1 MEAEPSDGA
10 WDYERR
16 VRIPG
21 SAIAGVAKCLL
32 GTALLE
38 ILAPNLLRMGWTPGD
53 ILALRGVFY
62 ACVLVWLSLA
72 VARALDGNAW
82 GYRLGRGILEW
93 HRPHWFHQEVRRVE
107 VGAIRRFHI
116 VTDWLTDRQGGVALA
131 DYCAVETDAGFHMI
145 PTECVGDDVM
155 LLSALLSANP
165 ALEVRLSQ
173 RGVRL
178 WPPHRRRIEKL
189 CQERH
194 VKLTVE

>member
-1 MEAEPSDGA
+1 MEAEPSDGV

-21 SAIAGVAKCLL
+21 SVIAGVAKCLL
-32 GTALLE
+32 GAALLE
-38 ILAPNLLRMGWTPGD
+38 ILAPNLPGMGWTPGE

-62 ACVLVWLSLA
+62 GCVLVWLSLA
-72 VARALDGNAW
+72 VSRALDGNAW
-82 GYRLGRGILEW
+82 GCRLGKGQLEW
-93 HRPHWFHQEVRRVE
+93 HWPHWFHQKQRCVE
-107 VGAIRRFHI
+107 VSTIRRFHI
-116 VTDWLTDRQGGVALA
+116 WTDWVNSGDGVALVDGFA
-131 DYCAVETDAGFHMI
+131 IETKAGSQPI
-145 PTECVGDDVM
+145 PTECIGDDVM